1 MAKHKRRIPRTKFP
15 NAATVSY
22 ERALVKMIDEL
33 GKEALKLFDQHVVPN
48 LMRGDDAEF
57 RNDFIF
63 GGIKKMF
70 NALKRAANQIF
81 HSPHTTS
88 SQRTSTTRAE
98 RAAEEFVNNVERA
111 SKVNL
116 DKQVKAA
123 GIATVLAEPWL
134 DGFVKKRVKDNVSY
148 IKNLEEE
155 AYERIENVVNEHI
168 SRNSAPKA
176 IREAI
181 KEQKDISKS
190 RAKFLAVDQSGS
202 IFGQINAERH
212 QRMGLEK
219 FIWDTS
225 GDERVRDTH
234 RKLDG
239 KVFEYAAPPTVGKRE
254 VLPGED
260 YRCRCV
266 AIPVFDD
273 E

>member
-1 MAKHKRRIPRTKFP
+1 MAKRRRRIPRTKFP

-22 ERALVKMIDEL
+22 ERALAKMIDEL
-33 GKEALKLFDQHVVPN
+33 GKEALKLFDQHVAPD
-48 LMRGDDAEF
+48 LIRGDAVEF
-57 RNDFIF
+57 RNDFI

-81 HSPHTTS
+81 HRPHT
-88 SQRTSTTRAE
+88 SQRSSTTRAE
-98 RAAEEFVNNVERA
+98 RAAEDFVNNVERT

-134 DGFVKKRVKDNVSY
+134 DDFVKKRVKENVGY
-148 IKNLEEE
+148 IKNLETE
-155 AYERIENVVNEHI
+155 AYERIEKVVNEHI
-168 SRNSAPKA
+168 SNNSAPKV

-181 KEQKDISKS
+181 MEQTDISKT

-219 FIWDTS
+219 FKWDTS

-234 RKLDG
+234 RALDG
-239 KVFEYAAPPTVGKRE
+239 QVFAYAEPPTVGSRV

-273 E
+273 D